1 MAGSAGEFIAMD
13 VPERQ
18 QLSEA
23 VLAAVGGSAP
33 VIVCAAA
40 YRTEHSVA
48 LARHAEAAGAAAV
61 MVSAPYSMGA
71 HVNAVWRHLASVREA
86 VSVPVMLYHVP
97 ATTNVE
103 LSVEVLRELVNADII
118 HAVKQS
124 FYDAYHTRDAKI
136 ALGGDAA
143 VYCGHDG
150 SALECLLMG
159 ADGWISALPALFPSR
174 ARRLWDG
181 VQAGEPVAALR
192 DQWFRLLPLVRI
204 IFDPARRDDRGAAHW
219 QHRFRGQSDRRRPAT
234 RLIHTERH
242 RLHHD
247 LLLLKEA
254 AFPGDVDGRAVAGP
268 HPRCAPLAG
277 ADARRRRHLGPGCG
291 PPPGPFTTLAGT
303 DRDRLAGILSAIGDA
318 ESGEIL
324 T

>member
-1 MAGSAGEFIAMD
+1 MAFPSGVFPPMLTPFSNGEVDTAKAARYAKGLLADGAHGLCVAGSAGEFIAMD

-23 VLAAVGGSAP
+23 VLAAVGGSSP
-33 VIVCAAA
+33 VIVCVAA

-48 LARHAEAAGAAAV
+48 LARHAQAAGATAV
-61 MVSAPYSMGA
+61 MVSAPYYMGA
-71 HVNAVWRHLASVREA
+71 HVDAVWRHLSRVREA

-103 LSVEVLRELVNADII
+103 LSLEVLRELVDADVI

-159 ADGWISALPALFPSR
+159 ADGWISALPALYPSL

-181 VQAGEPVAALR
+181 VAAGEPVAALR
-192 DQWFRLLPLVRI
+192 DQWFRLLPLVKI
-204 IFDPARRDDRGAAHW
+204 IFDPAWRDNRGAPHW
-219 QHRFRGQSDRRRPAT
+219 LELMHAAADILGQ
-234 RLIHTERH
+234 
-242 RLHHD
+242 
-247 LLLLKEA
+247 
-254 AFPGDVDGRAVAGP
+254 DVGLPRAP
-268 HPRCAPLAG
+268 FTSLAG
-277 ADARRRRHLGPGCG
+277 A
-291 PPPGPFTTLAGT
+291 
-303 DRDRLAGILSAIGDA
+303 DRDRLAGILSAISA
-318 ESGEIL
+318 AA
-324 T
+324 

>member
-1 MAGSAGEFIAMD
+1 MD

-33 VIVCAAA
+33 VIVCVAA
-40 YRTEHSVA
+40 YRTEHCVA
-48 LARHAEAAGAAAV
+48 LARHAQAAGATAV
-61 MVSAPYSMGA
+61 VVSAPYYMGA
-71 HVNAVWRHLASVREA
+71 HVDAVWRHLASVREA

-103 LSVEVLRELVNADII
+103 LPVEVLRELVNADVI

-159 ADGWISALPALFPSR
+159 ADGWISALPALYPSR

-192 DQWFRLLPLVRI
+192 DQWFRLLPLVRM
-204 IFDPARRDDRGAAHW
+204 IFDPACRDNRGAPHW
-219 QHRFRGQSDRRRPAT
+219 LELMHAAAGLLGQDVGLPRAPF
-234 RLIHTERH
+234 
-242 RLHHD
+242 
-247 LLLLKEA
+247 A
-254 AFPGDVDGRAVAGP
+254 A
-268 HPRCAPLAG
+268 LAG
-277 ADARRRRHLGPGCG
+277 A
-291 PPPGPFTTLAGT
+291 
-303 DRDRLAGILSAIGDA
+303 DRDRLAGILSAISA
-318 ESGEIL
+318 AA
-324 T
+324 